1 MVSSELGAENYKTK
15 LMALKPGDKV
25 SCILRLAFT
34 HVDSVHCTVYTVQ
47 CTVYTVQCTP
57 YSVQCTLYGV
67 HYTVYNVQYIFYIL

>member
-34 HVDSVHCTVYTVQ
+34 HVDSVHCTLYGVH
-47 CTVYTVQCTP
+47 
-57 YSVQCTLYGV
+57 CTLYGV